1 MDSYQQELH
10 DSKLDVTGYSEH
22 KATQEI
28 SQEKDLQ
35 FPSVGVSQSSPPNQ
49 PGSSPKNTQSKRQS
63 QSPKTSSSPT
73 REQPQYTAQET
84 ADAFDQA
91 EQGIDPESAGDTESD
106 LGYETDSDTG
116 SISLASSARN
126 FIYENGRRYHS
137 YRAGSYSFPND
148 DREQDREDLKHAMY
162 LLLFNKTLNF
172 APLEDRSMNVIDL
185 GTGTGIWAIDFSDMY
200 PSADVLGVDLSPIQT
215 NWVPPNLK
223 FMVDDVESEW
233 LYPNNHFDYI
243 HTRHTVQAFRK
254 WPVLF
259 SRAMEKL
266 KPGAWMECQ
275 EINHYPECEDGTM
288 APDNPMALYWGY
300 VTQALNNLGV
310 TFQIAPQLSQL
321 MRDAG
326 FVNVTERVFYT
337 PIGPWPRNRALREVG
352 LYWRA
357 VLVEGLEAIALG
369 PLTRGLG
376 WRKEEIEVFLVSVRK
391 AYLDR
396 STHAFMPFHI
406 VYGQK
411 PMGS

>member
-1 MDSYQQELH
+1 MA
-10 DSKLDVTGYSEH
+10 GW
-22 KATQEI
+22 
-28 SQEKDLQ
+28 
-35 FPSVGVSQSSPPNQ
+35 SSHRWNCAASSRPGNSAIRDIPP
-49 PGSSPKNTQSKRQS
+49 
-63 QSPKTSSSPT
+63 
-73 REQPQYTAQET
+73 
-84 ADAFDQA
+84 
-91 EQGIDPESAGDTESD
+91 D
-106 LGYETDSDTG
+106 LGYESESVAD

-137 YRAGSYSFPND
+137 FRAGSYSFPND

-162 LLLFNKTLNF
+162 LLLFNKILHF
-172 APLEDRSMNVIDL
+172 APLEDRSMEVIDL
-185 GTGTGIWAIDFSDMY
+185 GTGTGIWAIDFADLY
-200 PSADVLGVDLSPIQT
+200 PSANVLGVDLSPIQT

-233 LYPNNHFDYI
+233 LYSRNHFDYV

-254 WPVLF
+254 WPILF
-259 SRAMEKL
+259 SRALKHL
-266 KPGAWMECQ
+266 KPGAWIECQ
-275 EINHYPECEDGTM
+275 EVKHAPECEDGTM
-288 APDNPMALYWGY
+288 APDNPMALYWDY
-300 VTQALNNLGV
+300 VRQGLVNIGV
-310 TFQIAPQLSQL
+310 DLLITTKLSQM

-357 VLVEGLEAIALG
+357 VLMEGLEAIALG

-411 PMGS
+411 PYGPEMAN